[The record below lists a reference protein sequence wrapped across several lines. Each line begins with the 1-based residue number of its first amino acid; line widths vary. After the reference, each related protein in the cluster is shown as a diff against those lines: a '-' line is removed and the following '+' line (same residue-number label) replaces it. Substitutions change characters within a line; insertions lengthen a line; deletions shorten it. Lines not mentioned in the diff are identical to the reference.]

1 MCEPRVPSSLES
13 PGGKRKLST
22 VRDLQVVDV
31 VGVRREGC
39 EKIMKG
45 EFREIGRATSQ
56 DRLRSR
62 LLPEASEDQLKEGH
76 DMVRV
81 VL

>member
-1 MCEPRVPSSLES
+1 M
-13 PGGKRKLST
+13 
-22 VRDLQVVDV
+22 
-31 VGVRREGC
+31 
-39 EKIMKG
+39 IG
-45 EFREIGRATSQ
+45 EFKEIDRGPSQ
-56 DRLRSR
+56 GRLRSR